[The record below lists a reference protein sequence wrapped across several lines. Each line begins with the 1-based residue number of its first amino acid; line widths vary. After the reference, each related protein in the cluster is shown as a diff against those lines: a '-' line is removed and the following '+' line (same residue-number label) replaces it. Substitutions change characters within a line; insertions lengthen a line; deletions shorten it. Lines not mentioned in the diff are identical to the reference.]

1 MTPVKK
7 RLLGWL
13 TTGKGRM
20 DINTIKSK
28 TRRETEMARGDLPQK
43 GRKTDGKC
51 VFFELQL
58 QLQLQFPLQP
68 PVPRPLFS
76 ALVLVN
82 LQRGPLGVDRVGEC
96 RVWRPLFWLIR
107 RMGLFLVCA
116 F

>member
-1 MTPVKK
+1 
-7 RLLGWL
+7 
-13 TTGKGRM
+13 M

-28 TRRETEMARGDLPQK
+28 TRRETEMARGDSPQK

-51 VFFELQL
+51 VFFEVQLQVQL

-82 LQRGPLGVDRVGEC
+82 LQRGPPSVDRVGEC
-96 RVWRPLFWLIR
+96 RVWRQFS
-107 RMGLFLVCA
+107 A
-116 F
+116 